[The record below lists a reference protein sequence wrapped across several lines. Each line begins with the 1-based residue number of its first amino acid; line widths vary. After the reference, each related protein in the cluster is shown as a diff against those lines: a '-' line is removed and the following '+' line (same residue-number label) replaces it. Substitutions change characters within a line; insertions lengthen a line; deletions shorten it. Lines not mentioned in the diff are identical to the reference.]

1 MRLYGQPERAGG
13 ASLQGDA
20 YAQRAA
26 NGDRTLLH
34 EALTLSIDELGQI
47 REEVETVMASA
58 PPTAA
63 QPGSAEKVEEMAR
76 RMQRGDSLFIDGD
89 GAKPGDGSSGRSTE

>member
-13 ASLQGDA
+13 ESLQGNA

-26 NGDRTLLH
+26 SGDRTILH

-47 REEVETVMASA
+47 REEVEVVMASA
-58 PPTAA
+58 TPTPA
-63 QPGSAEKVEEMAR
+63 QPGTAAKVDEMAK
-76 RMQRGDSLFIDGD
+76 RMERGESLFIKGD
-89 GAKPGDGSSGRSTE
+89 GKPPADGSTG